1 VAHTIALPPWFW
13 ERVDMNGPVPRKRP
27 SLGPCWLWTGKIED
41 NGYAQRIQI
50 DGERD
55 FPHRFAYRA
64 LVGPIPDEL
73 ESDHICHS
81 SDPLGCLALGLGVC
95 LHRRCLNAPSHMELV
110 THAENMRRARRLVC
124 PQGHP
129 YDGDNLYVDPRGRR
143 ICRACNTERQR
154 AFHAKRLAVAA
165 QPPPDARCKY
175 GHPYDVDKQGRWY
188 CKECGRKRARE
199 FMRRKRAGGAT
210 PPPPPGL
217 G

>member
-1 VAHTIALPPWFW
+1 MAHAIALPASFW
-13 ERVDMNGPVPRKRP
+13 ERVDIDGPLPRKRP
-27 SLGPCWLWTGKIED
+27 SLGPCWLWTGKLD
-41 NGYAQRIQI
+41 DAGYGQRVSI
-50 DGERD
+50 GNERD
-55 FPHRFAYRA
+55 YPHRWAYRGM
-64 LVGPIPDEL
+64 VGMIPDEL
-73 ESDHICHS
+73 EIDHVCHS
-81 SDPLGCLALGLGVC
+81 SDLTCDDGPAC
-95 LHRRCLNAPSHMELV
+95 LHRRCVNFDHMELV
-110 THAENMRRARRLVC
+110 THAENMRRWALRSMCRK
-124 PQGHP
+124 GHP
-129 YDGDNLYVDPRGRR
+129 LAGDNLYRNPKTGAR

-210 PPPPPGL
+210 PPPSPGL